1 MRIDQAIDECH
12 RWVREHADEGPALL
26 DDIYARQLEADIKFR
41 GEPIA
46 TFLRPVFLSREQ
58 SDLVRRASQVLLDC
72 AERLI
77 EQYMVDPEVRET
89 IGLPPDEESSTVT
102 RSSSSNSTA
111 TARPESCG
119 PISTR
124 KSFSPLRS

>member
-1 MRIDQAIDECH
+1 MQIDQAIDECH
-12 RWVREHADEGPALL
+12 RWVREHADRGPALL
-26 DDIYARQLEADIKFR
+26 DEIYARQLEADIRFR

-46 TFLRPVFLSREQ
+46 TFLRPVFLSRAQ

-77 EQYMVDPEVRET
+77 EQYLVDPEVRRT
-89 IGLPPDEESSTVT
+89 IGLPPEEEEFALLDTGLE
-102 RSSSSNSTA
+102 
-111 TARPESCG
+111 ARPGWCG

-124 KSFSPLRS
+124 RSFSPRRS